1 MVFEYVMNSGE
12 SDFRKFY
19 ASLNE
24 EDIKFYMYELLRSL
38 DFVNSHGIMHRDIK
52 PHNIVI
58 DHE

>member
-1 MVFEYVMNSGE
+1 MNSGE